1 MVREF
6 EKLVEFIELS
16 NLYQD
21 LAEETLESINFDS
34 SPADNHKQ
42 ILFFIYLE
50 NSLDSLA
57 QNTYQIFDKEL
68 DPIDNF
74 NFKFKWIKLSEIKV
88 IKNIIKSELMIDG
101 LIPIIEDS
109 KEKIFS
115 VSDANLIS
123 TNKSN
128 NLKKFLL
135 ILNKYK
141 SFKELLRKT
150 LYEC

>member
-57 QNTYQIFDKEL
+57 QNIYQIFDKEL

-115 VSDANLIS
+115 ISDANLIS

>member
-21 LAEETLESINFDS
+21 LAEETLESINFDY

-42 ILFFIYLE
+42 ILFIIYLE

-57 QNTYQIFDKEL
+57 QNTYQTFDKEL

-115 VSDANLIS
+115 ISDANLIS

>member
-57 QNTYQIFDKEL
+57 QNIYQIFDKEL

-115 VSDANLIS
+115 INDSKLIS

>member
-6 EKLVEFIELS
+6 KKLVEFIELS

-115 VSDANLIS
+115 ISDANLIS

>member
-115 VSDANLIS
+115 ISDANLIS

>member
-21 LAEETLESINFDS
+21 LAEETLESINFDL

-42 ILFFIYLE
+42 LLFIIYLE

-74 NFKFKWIKLSEIKV
+74 NFKFKWIKLSEIKFW
-88 IKNIIKSELMIDG
+88 NI
-101 LIPIIEDS
+101 
-109 KEKIFS
+109 
-115 VSDANLIS
+115 
-123 TNKSN
+123 
-128 NLKKFLL
+128 
-135 ILNKYK
+135 
-141 SFKELLRKT
+141 SF
-150 LYEC
+150 YF

>member
-21 LAEETLESINFDS
+21 LAEETLESINFDF

-42 ILFFIYLE
+42 LLFIIYLE

-57 QNTYQIFDKEL
+57 QNTYQIFAKEL

-74 NFKFKWIKLSEIKV
+74 NFKFKWTKLSKIKV
-88 IKNIIKSELMIDG
+88 IENIIKSELMIDG

-115 VSDANLIS
+115 INDSKLIS

-128 NLKKFLL
+128 NLKKFIL

-141 SFKELLRKT
+141 SFKELLRKI

>member
-42 ILFFIYLE
+42 ILFIIYLE

-57 QNTYQIFDKEL
+57 QNTYQTFDKEL

-115 VSDANLIS
+115 ISDANLIS

>member
-115 VSDANLIS
+115 ISDANLIS

-128 NLKKFLL
+128 NLKIFLL

>member
-1 MVREF
+1 MVGEF

-115 VSDANLIS
+115 ISDANLIS

>member
-57 QNTYQIFDKEL
+57 QNTYQTFDKEL

-115 VSDANLIS
+115 ISDANLIS

>member
-21 LAEETLESINFDS
+21 LAEETLENINFDS

-42 ILFFIYLE
+42 ILFIIYLE

-115 VSDANLIS
+115 ISDANLIS

>member
-21 LAEETLESINFDS
+21 LAEETLESINFDL

-42 ILFFIYLE
+42 LLFIIYLE

-57 QNTYQIFDKEL
+57 QNTYQIFEKEL

-115 VSDANLIS
+115 ISDANLIS